1 MRLTQTIKEAFIRSA
16 MNDVPKIDYDEQARQ
31 IATKAVE
38 ALIPANL
45 QRAIKAEPVIA
56 AWLDKSYLHFPNGL
70 GSCFLTCPS
79 ETVDRIRKDPLVWNQ
94 ITLLGG
100 KAAEQFKAR
109 SELETKLRT
118 ATGACTTRKQLEAAL
133 PEFVKYLPTEVTA
146 TVNLPAIANLV
157 TDFMAAGWPK
167 QKAANDEVIPKGK
180 AVNSVV
186 LVPVLQAA

>member
-1 MRLTQTIKEAFIRSA
+1 MRLTNTIKDAFIRSA

-38 ALIPANL
+38 ALMPAAL

-56 AWLDKSYLHFPNGL
+56 AWLDKNYLHFPNGL
-70 GSCFLTCPS
+70 GSCFLTCPA

-100 KAAEQFKAR
+100 KATEQFKAR
-109 SELETKLRT
+109 SELEAKLRA

-167 QKAANDEVIPKGK
+167 QKAANDEVMPKGK
-180 AVNSVV
+180 TGNSVV